1 MAAGVGCTDGALAA
15 GLGGRRWLQELAAG
29 WVAGVGCTG
38 CRSWLHWLQ
47 VGWQEL
53 AAKTDI
59 SSVAY
64 KTPCIFYRE
73 GMILGVVKPIQLTT
87 WLNL

>member
-1 MAAGVGCTDGALAA
+1 MQELAGVGRQELGALTALAGRSWLAGVGGTGCTDGAGCRA
-15 GLGGRRWLQELAAG
+15 
-29 WVAGVGCTG
+29 GCT
-38 CRSWLHWLQ
+38 
-47 VGWQEL
+47 
-53 AAKTDI
+53 KTDI

-73 GMILGVVKPIQLTT
+73 GMILGVGEPIQLTT

>member
-1 MAAGVGCTDGALAA
+1 MAGA
-15 GLGGRRWLQELAAG
+15 
-29 WVAGVGCTG
+29 G
-38 CRSWLHWLQ
+38 CRSWLQ

-53 AAKTDI
+53 AALAAGVGRAGCRSWVAGAGCTKTDI

-73 GMILGVVKPIQLTT
+73 GMILGVGEPIQLTT